1 MTKCSS
7 TVAISSL
14 PLFSFDIQH
23 TQPNPKSPYP
33 LQTVTAVI
41 DCRENTWD
49 LYSLSQW
56 QVFLSVAVFHAHPN
70 AFNAPS
76 VILSLTGP
84 GWICLRL
91 NDKTKPPLLSPPAPL
106 TPGLVLYCSHA
117 PLPASSDTGCIIYVE
132 KILPGQA
139 SIWPSWNINLANL
152 APSLQH
158 HIITK
163 MTQEHCQCHILVWTC
178 SI

>member
-7 TVAISSL
+7 TVAKSSTRQSQLESRWISNKKVSL
-14 PLFSFDIQH
+14 LPYLYLYFLLIFN

-56 QVFLSVAVFHAHPN
+56 QAFLSVAVFHAHPN

-91 NDKTKPPLLSPPAPL
+91 NDKTNPPSYLHLLPWHL
-106 TPGLVLYCSHA
+106 GLYCTAAMLPSLPPQIQA
-117 PLPASSDTGCIIYVE
+117 ALFMWRKYFQARPASGPPE
-132 KILPGQA
+132 IL
-139 SIWPSWNINLANL
+139 I
-152 APSLQH
+152 
-158 HIITK
+158 
-163 MTQEHCQCHILVWTC
+163 
-178 SI
+178 